1 MILGSQ
7 KIWRI
12 DPTGQFWDCQATV
25 VGEDADRSEEE
36 LYRRLLEECERKQFN
51 DVRELLDSISQK
63 EAFALL
69 KDFLQSRMAKQQQTS
84 RSPQTSS
91 MATKPLRSSRTTNTE
106 SSAKKSNADD
116 SPTPDLS
123 SQIYWQAV
131 ILDYS
136 SLTRKGTPRRKLKR
150 GIFGVRNQ
158 V

>member
-1 MILGSQ
+1 LILGSQ

-36 LYRRLLEECERKQFN
+36 LYRRLLEECERKKFN

-63 EAFALL
+63 EALALL
-69 KDFLQSRMAKQQQTS
+69 KDFLQSRMTKQQQS
-84 RSPQTSS
+84 SPSPQIPST
-91 MATKPLRSSRTTNTE
+91 ATKPLHSTTNTE
-106 SSAKKSNADD
+106 SSAKKSDVDD

-136 SLTRKGTPRRKLKR
+136 SLTRRGTPRRKLKR
-150 GIFGVRNQ
+150 GIFGVRNK